1 MGSPGQEHWSGLPLP
16 SPGDL
21 PNSGMKPTSPALQ
34 EDSPAL
40 QADSPALQADS
51 PALQAASFTT
61 EPPGKP
67 KALLLQLIL
76 PTRLFLRVG

>member
-40 QADSPALQADS
+40 QADSPALQA
-51 PALQAASFTT
+51 ASFTT

>member
-40 QADSPALQADS
+40 QADSPALQA
-51 PALQAASFTT
+51 ASFTT

-67 KALLLQLIL
+67 KALLLPLIL
-76 PTRLFLRVG
+76 PTRFFLRVG